1 MSDKII
7 AGSDCLMYKGK
18 PLVRNNDSFCYGNMT
33 DKCVLFM
40 QVMTYR
46 EANGEQI
53 PDKVLVQILKTD
65 NSLSS
70 AEKIVK
76 QDIKNGLYEALDIG
90 SIWLERNLA
99 K

>member
-7 AGSDCLMYKGK
+7 AGNDCLMYKGK

-46 EANGEQI
+46 EVNGEQRAK
-53 PDKVLVQILKTD
+53 PF
-65 NSLSS
+65 LSRS
-70 AEKIVK
+70 QTRICTHHF
-76 QDIKNGLYEALDIG
+76 
-90 SIWLERNLA
+90 S
-99 K
+99 